1 MPAEESVEV
10 EATEESKEDA
20 LEEASL
26 TPVKTDNKDGSEKS
40 KSPVA
45 NANMKDMGAAPSVSK
60 GGDEN
65 GAPAPKAADMGATTV
80 PNTSTV
86 AVAKA
91 DGGDAKA
98 KSTISGK

>member
-1 MPAEESVEV
+1 
-10 EATEESKEDA
+10 
-20 LEEASL
+20 
-26 TPVKTDNKDGSEKS
+26 
-40 KSPVA
+40 
-45 NANMKDMGAAPSVSK
+45 MKDMGAAPSVSK
-60 GGDEN
+60 GGDEK